1 MGLFAERRLPCPG
14 KKSVE
19 TIRVAHMSVLQDDDI
34 GCIGRERSLEEIQ
47 EMTFFSLQN
56 AEDIN
61 SKL

>member
-1 MGLFAERRLPCPG
+1 
-14 KKSVE
+14 
-19 TIRVAHMSVLQDDDI
+19 MSVLQDDDI